1 MCGIFFAKKHIK
13 FHRNYLPTIKW
24 ACICSRIHVIRFVL
38 PFQWSF
44 LKLVVYMIMKSL
56 FLLFF
61 FFKSP
66 LGAFVQIFGES
77 CSADKAV
84 LKMDS
89 SQKEYIVKLHNRM
102 RNRIAMGE
110 IKKYSSAAKM
120 PCFVS
125 NLFEQILIE
134 KLFKIWCESNL
145 NAKWT
150 LELDDLL
157 NFFGFWYAFSNGTMN
172 SLI

>member
-1 MCGIFFAKKHIK
+1 MSM
-13 FHRNYLPTIKW
+13 YLLAHT
-24 ACICSRIHVIRFVL
+24 CH
-38 PFQWSF
+38 PFCVAVSMIIPEISS
-44 LKLVVYMIMKSL
+44 LYDNEKLVSS
-56 FLLFF
+56 FF

-66 LGAFVQIFGES
+66 LGALVQIFGES

-145 NAKWT
+145 NAK
-150 LELDDLL
+150 
-157 NFFGFWYAFSNGTMN
+157 
-172 SLI
+172 